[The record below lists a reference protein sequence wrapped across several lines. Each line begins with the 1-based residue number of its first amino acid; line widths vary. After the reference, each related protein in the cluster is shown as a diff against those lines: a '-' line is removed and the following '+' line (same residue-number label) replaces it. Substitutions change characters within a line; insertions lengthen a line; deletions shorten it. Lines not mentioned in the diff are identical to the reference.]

1 MEPNVPPDF
10 LGIVDA
16 TGLDQEFAVILVFRE
31 RFERV
36 RNAGARKTLED
47 FQPVTL
53 QAGILTDPK
62 RRVDRERVN
71 VRQKIASL
79 VHHMNRRFAVRN
91 SNMDVQSENQV
102 CARKRL
108 HVSHDFLI
116 AFAFSDE
123 LIAPVRKRMGP
134 DRCDLQSAAAGEIRQ
149 LAPQL
154 NHMRPRVVDRIA
166 NLGAEFDD
174 RLVHLGLDLL
184 LEQDLATLED
194 FLNVRLQLA
203 RLRIDNRKLL
213 FDAESVGVLLLGHW
227 SPKSLSKTWRCH
239 QVDRAVPCPPVGRT
253 RPVASSMLSEL
264 A

>member
-1 MEPNVPPDF
+1 
-10 LGIVDA
+10 
-16 TGLDQEFAVILVFRE
+16 
-31 RFERV
+31 
-36 RNAGARKTLED
+36 
-47 FQPVTL
+47 
-53 QAGILTDPK
+53 
-62 RRVDRERVN
+62 
-71 VRQKIASL
+71 
-79 VHHMNRRFAVRN
+79 
-91 SNMDVQSENQV
+91 MDMQSENQV

-166 NLGAEFDD
+166 NLGPEFDD

-213 FDAESVGVLLLGHW
+213 FDTEGVGVLLLGHW

-239 QVDRAVPCPPVGRT
+239 QVDRPLRRAVLKRACLTNVSSPRPGDICPSSNCPDRGRV
-253 RPVASSMLSEL
+253 PALCGSPFPKP
-264 A
+264 